1 MLDTQSQLTETIVK
15 LDRIIGTIKRK
26 QRRSVY
32 DERIKNEIYNRNMVI
47 ADELAKQ
54 AIALRKQ
61 IEELSTTQKS
71 LKKPIK

>member
-32 DERIKNEIYNRNMVI
+32 DERIKNEIYNRNVVI
-47 ADELAKQ
+47 ADGLAKQ

-61 IEELSTTQKS
+61 IEELSTAQKS

>member
-32 DERIKNEIYNRNMVI
+32 DERIKNEIYNRNVVI
-47 ADELAKQ
+47 ADGLAKQ

-61 IEELSTTQKS
+61 IEELPTTQKS
-71 LKKPIK
+71 LKKPIR